1 MGYVW
6 AVWKNNRLAG
16 YVESSSSIEAL
27 RIAQEKYGRDI
38 YVIRE
43 PSVSPC

>member
-1 MGYVW
+1 MRYVW

-16 YVESSSSIEAL
+16 YVESPSSIEAL
-27 RIAQEKYGRDI
+27 RIAQEKYGSQV

-43 PSVSPC
+43 SFVSTC

>member
-1 MGYVW
+1 MGYIW

-16 YVESSSSIEAL
+16 YVESPSSIDAL
-27 RIAQEKYGRDI
+27 RIAQQKYGREV

-43 PSVSPC
+43 SVVSPC